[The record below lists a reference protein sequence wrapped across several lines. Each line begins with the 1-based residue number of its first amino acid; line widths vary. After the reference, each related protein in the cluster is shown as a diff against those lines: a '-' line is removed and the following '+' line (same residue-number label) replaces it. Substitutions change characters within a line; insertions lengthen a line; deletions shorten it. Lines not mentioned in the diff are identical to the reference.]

1 MANGA
6 TMTGSKL
13 GGEFTFPGTGMTVRR
28 MGYGAMR
35 LSGPG
40 IYGPPADRA
49 EAVRVLRTA
58 IEAGVNHIDT
68 SDFYGPHVTNQI
80 IREALHPYPKDLVLV
95 TKVGARR
102 TEDKAWHEASS
113 KEELVSAVED
123 NLRNLG
129 VEQLQVVNFRVFTHG
144 KPNEGPVS
152 ARIEVLAEL
161 QRQGKIAHIGI
172 STATM
177 QQVKEAQGVAPI
189 VCVQNEYNVVKRED
203 DAMIAELGRQGI
215 AYVPYFPL
223 GGFSLLQGE
232 VLDRAAKTVGGTV
245 LQVALAWVMG
255 RGENVLAIPGTSS
268 VGHLRENLAAS
279 ELVLPDEV
287 VKELDGLAGSSAP
300 VVAGH

>member
-1 MANGA
+1 MASE
-6 TMTGSKL
+6 MKL
-13 GGEFTFPGTGMTVRR
+13 GGEFTFPGTELTVRR

-58 IEAGVNHIDT
+58 VEAGVNHIDT

-80 IREALHPYPKDLVLV
+80 IREALHPYAKDLVLV

-102 TEDKAWHEASS
+102 TEDKGWHEASS

-129 VEQLQVVNFRVFTHG
+129 VEQLQVVNFRIFTLG
-144 KPNEGPVS
+144 KPAPGPV
-152 ARIEVLAEL
+152 AHHMEVLAEL
-161 QRQGKIAHIGI
+161 QRQGKIAHLGV
-172 STATM
+172 STATLE
-177 QQVKEAQGVAPI
+177 QVKEAQGVAPI
-189 VCVQNEYNVVKRED
+189 VCVQNEYNVVKRHD
-203 DAMIAELGRQGI
+203 DAMIAELGREGI

-223 GGFSLLQGE
+223 GGFSPLQGE
-232 VLDRAAKTVGGTV
+232 VLERAAKTVGATV
-245 LQVALAWVMG
+245 MQVALAWVMG

-268 VGHLRENLAAS
+268 VGHLKENLAAA
-279 ELVLPDEV
+279 ELVLPEEV
-287 VKELDGLAGSSAP
+287 LAELDGLAGTGVAA
-300 VVAGH
+300 AGH